1 MSRMAQDI
9 MTRDVVSVSAD
20 MELRDLAKLF
30 LEKHITGAPVVDVW
44 SKAIGVVSQTDL
56 INYTLSRHDEMT
68 VDLGFYQEA
77 RINDRQMPAGF
88 QLADTR
94 AGDVSDIMTPVV
106 HAVSEED
113 SVERVA
119 EVMTANHIHRVIVLR
134 HGRLAGVISALDV
147 LKTLVA
153 RQPC

>member
-1 MSRMAQDI
+1 MSRSAQDI

-30 LEKHITGAPVVDVW
+30 LEKHITGAPVVDEW

-56 INYTLSRHDEMT
+56 INYTLSHDDEMR
-68 VDLGFYQEA
+68 VDLGFYHEA
-77 RINDRQMPAGF
+77 RINDVQMPAGF
-88 QLADTR
+88 QLADMR
-94 AGDVSDIMTPVV
+94 AGHVSDIMTPVV

-113 SVERVA
+113 AIEHVA
-119 EVMTANHIHRVIVLR
+119 EVMTTNHIHRVIVLR

-147 LKTLVA
+147 LKTMVA

>member
-1 MSRMAQDI
+1 MSRTARDI
-9 MTRDVVSVSAD
+9 MTRDVVSVSAE

-30 LEKHITGAPVVDVW
+30 LEKQITGAPVVDEW

-56 INYTLSRHDEMT
+56 INYTLSRDDEMR

-94 AGDVSDIMTPVV
+94 AGIVSDIMTPVV

-113 SVERVA
+113 SVEQVA
-119 EVMTANHIHRVIVLR
+119 EVMTSNHIHRVIVLR